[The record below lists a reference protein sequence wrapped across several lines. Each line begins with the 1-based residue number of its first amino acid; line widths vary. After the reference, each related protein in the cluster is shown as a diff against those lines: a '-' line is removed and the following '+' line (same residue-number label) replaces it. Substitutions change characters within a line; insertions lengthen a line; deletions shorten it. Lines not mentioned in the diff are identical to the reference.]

1 MKTST
6 KDRIKGSFNEVRGT
20 IKEGVG
26 KFTDDRHLQAQGK
39 AEQKEAKLQ
48 QRMGEAKENVAKLQ
62 GQLKEVNKAE
72 APKKTAN
79 LRSRIFKAITVIF

>member
-48 QRMGEAKENVAKLQ
+48 QRIG
-62 GQLKEVNKAE
+62 
-72 APKKTAN
+72 
-79 LRSRIFKAITVIF
+79 